1 MTKKYKPTQNNKFA
15 VAMLTGYFDGQGYVQ
30 KHLFGYVLE
39 SLKKKIKFPP
49 ATLKT

>member
-1 MTKKYKPTQNNKFA
+1 
-15 VAMLTGYFDGQGYVQ
+15 MLTGYFDGQGYVQ

-39 SLKKKIKFPP
+39 SLKKKKIKFPP